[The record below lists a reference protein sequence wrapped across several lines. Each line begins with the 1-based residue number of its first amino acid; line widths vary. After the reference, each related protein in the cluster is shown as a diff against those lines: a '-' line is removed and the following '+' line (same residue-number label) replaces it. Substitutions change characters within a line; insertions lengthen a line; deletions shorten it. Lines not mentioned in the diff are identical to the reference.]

1 MVSVLGGFLTVYL
14 VVVTD
19 NAILGMTINLGQ
31 SINSLAKS
39 LPIILYADIS

>member
-31 SINSLAKS
+31 SINSLVRS
-39 LPIILYADIS
+39 PPIIFYADMF